1 MYCTPKTKTYGTYK
15 YMVIHIYIYINK
27 TSYHNS
33 IPKQLILWVRDLHQ
47 TCKSK
52 TGNRN
57 GLTWRSKIN
66 LRTPLGWNIGRP
78 LAQEFLSL
86 HVACLNAQNFVVL
99 LTKEKTHTYQLLSKV
114 TLFRPKNV
122 TSSGLWSVFHV
133 GNQSSLKNPR
143 YLKLTPRT
151 CQVAASLF
159 METIFTSSGVRGSS
173 DPVFHR
179 LGYTGKI

>member
-1 MYCTPKTKTYGTYK
+1 
-15 YMVIHIYIYINK
+15 MVIHIYIYKQNIISQFYTEAIDSVGTGFAPNLQIK
-27 TSYHNS
+27 NWK
-33 IPKQLILWVRDLHQ
+33 PKRPNMAV
-47 TCKSK
+47 KM
-52 TGNRN
+52 
-57 GLTWRSKIN
+57 N

-78 LAQEFLSL
+78 LAQEFVSL
-86 HVACLNAQNFVVL
+86 HVACLNAQNFVVYL
-99 LTKEKTHTYQLLSKV
+99 PRKKHTPTSFFQVV

-133 GNQSSLKNPR
+133 GNQSSLKNAR
-143 YLKLTPRT
+143 YPKLTPRT

-159 METIFTSSGVRGSS
+159 KETIFTSSGVRGSS